1 MTTSASDPIVAG
13 PAEQTERLTIPVGGM
28 TCAACQATVQR
39 QLQRTPGV
47 VDASVN
53 LMTNS
58 AAVSYDPQVVAPQT
72 LVERIRETGY
82 SAELPKTARTAA
94 DAQLEQDAE
103 QVLEYR
109 ALRRKAVVSLVVGAV
124 AMVVSM
130 PLMAAAAHAGMG
142 AGGGVGGG
150 SNVDP
155 FMRWAMNTLDPTL
168 RRVLPPLYAVAP
180 AILSWVLLATTLG
193 VILWAGRH
201 FYQRAWTALRHGSAN
216 MNTLIALGT
225 GAAFLVSVPATV
237 APGFFVAR
245 GLAPDVY
252 YEAVI
257 IIIALV
263 LLGNT
268 LEARAKS
275 KTAAA
280 IRRLI
285 DLQPKMA
292 RVVRGGSDV
301 DVPVSELHTGDLV
314 VVRPGDRIPVDGVI
328 ADGASAVDESM
339 LTGESIPVEKG
350 PGDRVVGGSV
360 NGNGAF
366 RYRAT
371 TLGADSVLAR
381 IVTLMRE
388 AQGSRAP
395 IQNLADR
402 ISAVFVPIVVA
413 IAIVT
418 FAVWYFAAES
428 GGVVRALTAA
438 VSVLVIACPCA
449 MGLAVPTAV
458 MVATGKGAER
468 GLLIKGGDALQRA
481 GAVDTVV
488 LDKTGTVTVGKPSV
502 TEVALAEGLDERT
515 MLQLAASVERQSEH
529 PLGSAIVDAAI
540 ARGAV
545 LTTPTAFQSEPG
557 RGVIGTVGSQVI
569 VVGNAEWLRAW
580 ALDTSVLDK
589 QAAVLAD
596 LGRSIVFVGVEGKP
610 AGLIAVTDPIKPTA
624 RAAVAGLRAL
634 GTDVVLLSGD
644 QERAVRATA
653 AAVGIDR
660 VSAGVSPEGKVAE
673 INALRSEGG
682 GRVVAMVGDGI
693 NDAPALAHADV
704 GIAIGSGTDIAIDAS
719 DVTLMRGDLR
729 GVPEAIVLSRRTMR
743 TIKQNLFWAFVYNA
757 VGIPVAAG
765 VLYPVFGILLSPILA
780 SAAMALSSVSVVSNS
795 LRIRRVQLA

>member
-1 MTTSASDPIVAG
+1 MSVSASDQIVAS
-13 PAEQTERLTIPVGGM
+13 AATERLTIPVGGM

-58 AAVSYDPQVVAPQT
+58 AAVSYDPRVVTPES
-72 LVERIRETGY
+72 LVARIRDTGY
-82 SAELPKTARTAA
+82 TAELPEATQTAA
-94 DAQLEQDAE
+94 DAQLDQDAE
-103 QVLEYR
+103 QLRTYR
-109 ALRRKAVVSLVVGAV
+109 ALRRKAVVSLVIGAI
-124 AMVVSM
+124 AMLVSM

-142 AGGGVGGG
+142 
-150 SNVDP
+150 SSVDP
-155 FMRWAMNTLDPTL
+155 FMRWTMNTLDPTL
-168 RRVLPPLYAVAP
+168 RGVLPVLYAVPP
-180 AILSWVLLATTLG
+180 ATLSWTLLVTTLG
-193 VILWAGRH
+193 VMLWAGRH
-201 FYQRAWTALRHGSAN
+201 FYHRAWTALRHGSAN
-216 MNTLIALGT
+216 MNTLVALGT

-237 APGFFVAR
+237 VPEFFVAR
-245 GLAPDVY
+245 GVAPDVY

-263 LLGNT
+263 LLGST
-268 LEARAKS
+268 LEARAKT
-275 KTAAA
+275 KTTAAL
-280 IRRLI
+280 RRLI
-285 DLQPKMA
+285 DMQPKMA
-292 RVVRGGSDV
+292 RVVRGDSDV
-301 DVPVSELHTGDLV
+301 DVPVAELHTGDLV
-314 VVRPGDRIPVDGVI
+314 VVRPGERIPVDGVI

-339 LTGESIPVEKG
+339 LTGESIPVEKRL
-350 PGDRVVGGSV
+350 GDRVVGGSV
-360 NGNGAF
+360 NGSGAF

-402 ISAVFVPIVVA
+402 ISAVFVPVVVA

-418 FAVWYFAAES
+418 FAVWYFVADS
-428 GGVVRALTAA
+428 GGVVRALTAS

-468 GLLIKGGDALQRA
+468 GLLIKGGEALQRA

-488 LDKTGTVTVGKPSV
+488 LDKTGTVTEGKPSV
-502 TEVALAEGLDERT
+502 TEVVLAEGSLDERAV
-515 MLQLAASVERQSEH
+515 LQLAASVERQSEH
-529 PLGSAIVDAAI
+529 PLGSAIVEAAL

-557 RGVIGTVGSQVI
+557 RGVIGTVDSHVI
-569 VVGNAEWLRAW
+569 VVGNANWLHDW
-580 ALDTSVLDK
+580 ALDTSALEERAV
-589 QAAVLAD
+589 VLAEQ
-596 LGRSIVFVGVEGKP
+596 GHSIVFVGVDGRP

-624 RAAVAGLRAL
+624 RAAVERLRAL
-634 GTDVVLLSGD
+634 GVDVLLLSGD
-644 QERAVRATA
+644 QKRAVRAIA
-653 AAVGIDR
+653 AAAGIDR
-660 VSAGVSPEGKVAE
+660 VAAGVSPAGKVAQ
-673 INALRSEGG
+673 INALRRE

-743 TIKQNLFWAFVYNA
+743 TMKQNLFWAFVYNI

-765 VLYPVFGILLSPILA
+765 ALYPVFGILLSPILA

-795 LRIRRVQLA
+795 LRIRRAQLA